1 MRALILT
8 HRRQRKTKN
17 SQVDEE
23 KRERKNKRTE
33 TDSIMSYHYIH
44 HAAPVMNYIMQITLL
59 RSLDDF
65 KDSVALGAQTD
76 D

>member
-1 MRALILT
+1 
-8 HRRQRKTKN
+8 
-17 SQVDEE
+17 
-23 KRERKNKRTE
+23 
-33 TDSIMSYHYIH
+33 MSYHYIH